1 MMAVMAV
8 MVEANESYPK
18 ECSSPDSNE
27 VETIIEETVK
37 AGPVSKKVY
46 SINLLSNEIKRVDK
60 SSLISIIKASCLGDH
75 CQGLPKLADPDQE
88 AQRIV

>member
-1 MMAVMAV
+1 

-27 VETIIEETVK
+27 VETIIEETAK

-60 SSLISIIKASCLGDH
+60 SSF
-75 CQGLPKLADPDQE
+75 
-88 AQRIV
+88 V